1 MKKKLSI
8 EIIKMSESLEIIS
21 KLVAHHNSD
30 EVDISL
36 KEIVTFLK
44 VRAAVYPTLRNS
56 KGYIID
62 DGSLIITDDG
72 LEANIILKYS

>member
-1 MKKKLSI
+1 
-8 EIIKMSESLEIIS
+8 MSESLEIIS

-56 KGYIID
+56 KGYICD